1 MKREARGCG
10 ITCDCPRMK
19 YDWTYYELAYNYINL
34 VRDGFLTLDD
44 VTDKDW
50 DMMNQILVEEAFQKE
65 IKQNQADKVREIL
78 G

>member
-10 ITCDCPRMK
+10 RTCDCPRMK
-19 YDWTYYELAYNYINL
+19 YDWSYLELAYNYINL

-44 VTDKDW
+44 VTDQDW
-50 DMMNQILVEEAFQKE
+50 SMMNQILVEEAFQKE
-65 IKQNQADKVREIL
+65 LKENQANQVREIL